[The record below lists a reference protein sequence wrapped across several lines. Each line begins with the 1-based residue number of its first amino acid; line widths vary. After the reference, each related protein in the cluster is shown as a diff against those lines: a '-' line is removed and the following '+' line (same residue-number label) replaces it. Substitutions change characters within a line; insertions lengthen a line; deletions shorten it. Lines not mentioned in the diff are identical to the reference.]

1 MWESRR
7 DGTNATM
14 RAGRSAARRVWLM
27 FTGLVEE
34 VGRVLRL
41 TRRGEGAHLYVSAH
55 RVLESTRVGDSIS
68 VSGACLTVVEIGS
81 AVFAVDCMAETLSHT
96 TVGSLRP
103 GDEVNLERALAL
115 GDRLG
120 GHMVLGHVDGVGTVL
135 SARTR
140 GIAQE
145 VRVALP
151 TELQGYVAPKGSI
164 AVDGIS
170 LTVTDVTETEFGLG
184 IIPHTLRETTLRTI
198 SPGRKVNLEVDV
210 LARYVHQTLTS
221 LVEGSG
227 GRPPVAGGL
236 EDLLRN
242 QGYV

>member
-1 MWESRR
+1 MLRPASRR
-7 DGTNATM
+7 
-14 RAGRSAARRVWLM
+14 RVLM

-55 RVLESTRVGDSIS
+55 EVLEGTRVGDSIS
-68 VSGACLTVVEIGS
+68 VSGACLTVVERGS
-81 AVFAVDCMAETLSHT
+81 AMFAVDCMAETLSHT

-120 GHMVLGHVDGVGTVL
+120 GHMVLGHVDGVGAVVSTH
-135 SARTR
+135 AR

-145 VRVALP
+145 IRVSLP
-151 TELQGYVAPKGSI
+151 AELRGYVARKGSI

-170 LTVTDVTETEFGLG
+170 LTVTDVTETDFGLG

-210 LARYVHQTLTS
+210 LARYVQQTLRS
-221 LVEGSG
+221 LVQGAD
-227 GRPPVAGGL
+227 GRQSAAGGL

>member
-1 MWESRR
+1 
-7 DGTNATM
+7 
-14 RAGRSAARRVWLM
+14 M

-41 TRRGEGAHLYVSAH
+41 ARRGEGAHLYISAH
-55 RVLESTRVGDSIS
+55 RVLEGTRVGDSIA
-68 VSGACLTVVEIGS
+68 VGGACLTVVEIAN

-151 TELQGYVAPKGSI
+151 AELRGYVARKGSI

-170 LTVTDVTETEFGLG
+170 LTVTDVTETDFGLG

-198 SPGRKVNLEVDV
+198 SPGRKVNLEIDV
-210 LARYVHQTLTS
+210 LARYVHQTLRS
-221 LVEGSG
+221 LVDGSG
-227 GRPPVAGGL
+227 GRPPTGGGL

-242 QGYV
+242 QGYT